1 MTRALY
7 TSVYLVFIAHTD
19 LGHLLIWLVYNST
32 EIDQVRIVSISPS
45 ERWGGEGV
53 LGAEVAH
60 GYLHRLP
67 SSTRNTIGTSVGFVN
82 LSKDATAATDAFSK

>member
-1 MTRALY
+1 MAPLY
-7 TSVYLVFIAHTD
+7 QFC
-19 LGHLLIWLVYNST
+19 NST
-32 EIDQVRIVSISPS
+32 ELDQVRIVSISPS

-67 SSTRNTIGTSVGFVN
+67 SSTRSTIGTSVGFVN
-82 LSKDATAATDAFSK
+82 LAKDAMAATDAFCKSEKAIATGRRVDSI